1 MLLCYEDEFLQIDH
15 INLLCV
21 HSTSEI
27 MYEVLDESLR
37 RAEMN
42 HNITYGMSNLE

>member
-1 MLLCYEDEFLQIDH
+1 MVLWFIIIFLPVDL
-15 INLLCV
+15 NVVCV

-27 MYEVLDESLR
+27 MYEVLDESLQ

-42 HNITYGMSNLE
+42 HNITYGMSNLEQ